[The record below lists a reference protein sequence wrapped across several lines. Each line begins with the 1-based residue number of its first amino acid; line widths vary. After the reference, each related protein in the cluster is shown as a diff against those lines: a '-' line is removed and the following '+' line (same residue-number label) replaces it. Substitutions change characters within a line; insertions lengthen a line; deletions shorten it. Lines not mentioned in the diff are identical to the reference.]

1 MGEAVENSTKKQS
14 VWNVMQIV
22 AIVILCIIT
31 VSFDFLDITFS
42 SDEFRNKMLTKII
55 QQGAGAIA
63 AILLMIRLKIR
74 LFGKP
79 VAWIYLLPCLIIAI
93 DNFQFSAYFNDKI
106 QLLRKDTMDFV
117 LFATYCLFV
126 GLFEECIFRGIIF
139 SVIAGLFTKDRK
151 GFLYTYV
158 VSSVVFGCAHLF
170 NGFSGAVIL
179 QVGYTCLTGGLFAF
193 CLIKTQN
200 IFCCAAI
207 HGIYNFCGLL
217 FDEMGTGVIFDMGT
231 VLTMLIVSVV
241 VGAFVLWKVWTY
253 SNEERTMLYKKLGV
267 STK

>member
-1 MGEAVENSTKKQS
+1 MQNRTKKES
-14 VWNVMQIV
+14 VWNVIQIV
-22 AIVILCIIT
+22 AIAILCLIT
-31 VSFDFLDITFS
+31 VSLDFLDISFS
-42 SDEFRNKMLTKII
+42 SDEFRNKMLMKIV
-55 QQGAGAIA
+55 QQSAGAIA

-79 VAWIYLLPCLIIAI
+79 LAWIYLIPCLIIAI
-93 DNFQFSAYFNDKI
+93 DNFQFSAYFNDKMS
-106 QLLRKDTMDFV
+106 LLRKDAMDFV
-117 LFATYCLFV
+117 LFAAYCLFV

-139 SVIAGLFTKDRK
+139 SVVAGLFTKDKK

-170 NGFSGAVIL
+170 NGISGAVIL

-217 FDEMGTGVIFDMGT
+217 FDEMGTGVVLDMGT
-231 VLTMLIVSVV
+231 AITMLIVSIV

-253 SNEERTMLYKKLGV
+253 SDEERTMLYKKLGV